1 MEHTSHN
8 HMNSNLSQSATS
20 SSYATVEWLY
30 DLWGCSPQR
39 LGQEPANRWK
49 SSISTAAFYLHVTGL
64 EDCCICIVVF
74 GKRCGDSRGDPVLMR
89 CRGAQDMNALWC
101 LTFQL
106 DPCVRWN
113 HLVSRPWSLLGRIPC
128 KSRRP
133 DMYLQA
139 SSICAAISKSN
150 EISEKEDDS
159 EKIASGRR
167 RHLPDEHC
175 QAGRAPPGS
184 T

>member
-1 MEHTSHN
+1 MS
-8 HMNSNLSQSATS
+8 SNLSQSATS

-89 CRGAQDMNALWC
+89 CRGAQDMNVLWC

-106 DPCVRWN
+106 DHASVGIISSVDLGAC
-113 HLVSRPWSLLGRIPC
+113 LVEYCANRDAPIYIC
-128 KSRRP
+128 K
-133 DMYLQA
+133 
-139 SSICAAISKSN
+139 
-150 EISEKEDDS
+150 
-159 EKIASGRR
+159 
-167 RHLPDEHC
+167 
-175 QAGRAPPGS
+175 RAPYAQRYRSPMRPQRRKMIARR
-184 T
+184 